1 MKKIPIQ
8 KNKEYTV
15 SIIDNGFE
23 GEGIAKIEDYTIF
36 VPGAIKGEKIKI
48 LIVKVQ
54 SSYAFGKIVEIL
66 EKSKYRIEPDC
77 ATYKRCGGCNL
88 RHIDYEETLNM
99 KQNAIQSLVNKTL
112 KNPIEVNKTVAMGN
126 PYHYR
131 NKLQFPI
138 GIDKNGEPIIGVFA
152 NRTHEIIPI
161 QGCAIQDIKS
171 IQIAKY
177 VVDAIKQYGL
187 SIYDEKTGK
196 GIMRH
201 IVIKAAKSTGEYMVI
216 LVVNANELPY
226 ARKIA
231 EALRGACHSIVSVIV
246 NINIKN
252 TNVIL
257 GDKNIT
263 ILGRDYIVD
272 KLGDYFF
279 KISPLSFYQV
289 NPVQAE
295 ALYNYAIEAAEI
307 TKNDVVFDLYCGI
320 GTISIFMAKSAKYV
334 YGVEIVEQAIEMAN
348 ENAKFNEIENTHFI
362 AGDTEVVLTDL
373 IEKQKIMPDVI
384 IVDPPRKGLD
394 KTSINNILKV
404 RPRKVVY
411 ISCNPA
417 SLVRDLK
424 LLEDVYEINVI
435 QPFDLFCFT
444 SHVENCVVLTLKDN
458 L

>member
-1 MKKIPIQ
+1 
-8 KNKEYTV
+8 
-15 SIIDNGFE
+15 
-23 GEGIAKIEDYTIF
+23 
-36 VPGAIKGEKIKI
+36 
-48 LIVKVQ
+48 
-54 SSYAFGKIVEIL
+54 
-66 EKSKYRIEPDC
+66 
-77 ATYKRCGGCNL
+77 
-88 RHIDYEETLNM
+88 
-99 KQNAIQSLVNKTL
+99 
-112 KNPIEVNKTVAMGN
+112 
-126 PYHYR
+126 
-131 NKLQFPI
+131 
-138 GIDKNGEPIIGVFA
+138 
-152 NRTHEIIPI
+152 
-161 QGCAIQDIKS
+161 
-171 IQIAKY
+171 
-177 VVDAIKQYGL
+177 
-187 SIYDEKTGK
+187 
-196 GIMRH
+196 
-201 IVIKAAKSTGEYMVI
+201 MVI